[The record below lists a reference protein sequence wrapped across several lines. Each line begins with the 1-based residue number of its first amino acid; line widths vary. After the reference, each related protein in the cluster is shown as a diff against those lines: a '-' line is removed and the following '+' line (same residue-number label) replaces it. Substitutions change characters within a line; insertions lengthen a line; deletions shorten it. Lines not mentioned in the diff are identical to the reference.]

1 MEIDKEKIDQVLSQS
16 AESNCP
22 VVSASVLSAEAI
34 IYRGDFGLAEVS
46 AKKIKF
52 IYSYQNVLCSCG
64 IRKKIFE
71 TWYTIFTTLY
81 IEVISNLISF

>member
-52 IYSYQNVLCSCG
+52 IY
-64 IRKKIFE
+64 
-71 TWYTIFTTLY
+71 FTRINKLY
-81 IEVISNLISF
+81 KFFINFKLLFIQF